1 MSIIIFLIILAV
13 LVLVHEFGHFISAKK
28 LGVRVDEFGLGFP
41 PKIFS
46 KKWGE
51 TVYSINAVPFGGFV
65 KIFGENPDD
74 ESIQGPDSA
83 RSFVHKPKWAQVLI
97 LSSGVLMNIIL
108 AWVFFSIS
116 LMSGLTTGVSD
127 IPAQYVEDRRVII
140 TSVLSESPAGISGV
154 RAGEEIMA
162 VVRGSENVLPQTVE
176 EVQTLVRESQG
187 VPLDFVLR
195 EGTAERTLT
204 VTPLQKADSD
214 VYAVGISMDIVG
226 NVSLPIHT
234 AFVEGARLTFGLFV
248 GISSHIYNLLAG
260 IVTGT
265 ADFSGVSGPVGIAGL
280 VGEARELG
288 FAYLMSFTAF
298 ISLNLAVLNL
308 IPFPALDGG
317 RIFFVLI
324 EAVIRRPI
332 KPVIANTLNVIG
344 FGLLLLFMIFIT
356 VKDVMKIL

>member
-1 MSIIIFLIILAV
+1 
-13 LVLVHEFGHFISAKK
+13 VHEFGHFISAKK

-108 AWVFFSIS
+108 AWVFFSVS

-140 TSVLSESPAGISGV
+140 TSVLSESPAGLSGV
-154 RAGEEIMA
+154 RAGEEIIS
-162 VVRGSENVLPQTVE
+162 VSQGEKKLIPQTVE
-176 EVQTLVRESQG
+176 EVQRIVKESQG
-187 VPLDFVLR
+187 TVLSVLLRDGNTER
-195 EGTAERTLT
+195 ELS
-204 VTPLQKADSD
+204 VTPEKRADSD
-214 VYAVGISMDIVG
+214 MYAIGISMDTVG
-226 NVSLPIHT
+226 NVSLPAHR
-234 AFVEGARLTFGLFV
+234 AFMQGGRLTLGLFV

-265 ADFSGVSGPVGIAGL
+265 ADFSGVAGPVGIAGL

-356 VKDVMKIL
+356 VKDVMKLF

>member
-1 MSIIIFLIILAV
+1 MSIIIFFIILAV

-41 PKIFS
+41 PKLIS

-51 TVYSINAVPFGGFV
+51 TIYSINAIPFGGFV

-74 ESIQGPDSA
+74 ESIKGPDSS
-83 RSFVHKPKWAQVLI
+83 RSFVHKPKWVQVLI

-127 IPAQYVEDRRVII
+127 ISEKYVENKRVII
-140 TSVLSESPAGISGV
+140 TSVLSESPAGLSGI
-154 RAGEEIMA
+154 RAGEEIIS
-162 VVRGSENVLPQTVE
+162 VVKDKKSIRPETVE
-176 EVQTLVRESQG
+176 EIQTIVKESQG
-187 VPLDFVLR
+187 TPLEFLVRDGLK
-195 EGTAERTLT
+195 ERTLT
-204 VTPLQKADSD
+204 VTPEKKVDSD
-214 VYAVGISMDIVG
+214 IYAIGISMDMVG

-234 AFVEGARLTFGLFV
+234 AFIQGARLTVGLFV
-248 GISSHIYNLLAG
+248 GINTHMYGLLAG
-260 IVTGT
+260 IFKGS
-265 ADFSGVSGPVGIAGL
+265 ADFSGIAGPVGIAGL

-298 ISLNLAVLNL
+298 ISLNLAALNL

-332 KPVIANTLNVIG
+332 KPVIANTLNVVG
-344 FGLLLLFMIFIT
+344 FGLLLVFMIFIT
-356 VKDVMKIL
+356 VKDVIKLF

>member
-1 MSIIIFLIILAV
+1 
-13 LVLVHEFGHFISAKK
+13 
-28 LGVRVDEFGLGFP
+28 
-41 PKIFS
+41 
-46 KKWGE
+46 
-51 TVYSINAVPFGGFV
+51 
-65 KIFGENPDD
+65 
-74 ESIQGPDSA
+74 
-83 RSFVHKPKWAQVLI
+83 
-97 LSSGVLMNIIL
+97 
-108 AWVFFSIS
+108 
-116 LMSGLTTGVSD
+116 MSGLTTGVSD

-140 TSVLSESPAGISGV
+140 TSVLSESPAGLSGV
-154 RAGEEIMA
+154 RAGEEIIS
-162 VVRGSENVLPQTVE
+162 VSQGEKKLIPQTVE
-176 EVQTLVRESQG
+176 EVQRIVKESQG
-187 VPLDFVLR
+187 TVLSVLLRDGNTER
-195 EGTAERTLT
+195 ELS
-204 VTPLQKADSD
+204 VTPEKRADSD
-214 VYAVGISMDIVG
+214 MYAIGISMDTVG
-226 NVSLPIHT
+226 NVSLPAHR
-234 AFVEGARLTFGLFV
+234 AFMQGGRLTLGLFV

-265 ADFSGVSGPVGIAGL
+265 ADFSGVAGPVGIAGL

-356 VKDVMKIL
+356 VKDVMKLF